1 MTSGALRP
9 TFRDP
14 AGSLLVEDDR
24 AVRSIH
30 PAARAE
36 VLEFLESAFYRR
48 AVERG
53 DMSASVVEETAD
65 GLRLI
70 HPRVRVPSYPWEW
83 TPTQWLAAADLTL
96 RLCEESLDEGWI
108 LKDATPL
115 NILFIG
121 SQPVLVDVLSFDR
134 RDPSSSLWLAY
145 GQYMRTFLFALLAK
159 KLLHWPLE
167 LTMFK
172 RDGYE
177 PTDLYAAMRWPQR
190 LSPAALWPISLPAW
204 VDRRK
209 AAENAASRPQPKRDP
224 EIATQILKHMLG
236 GLRKRTRAAA
246 PRAARSEWAEY
257 TGTLTHYTQ
266 AESEEKRAWVRA
278 VLEERKPAH
287 VLDVGANTG
296 EFSVLAAEC
305 GTEVVAL
312 ERDAEAAE
320 RIVQMSVAKAPAGER
335 IQTIH
340 ADLAR
345 PTPAVGWANSESSTL
360 LARLEGRFELV
371 MMLAVIHHLLLLE
384 QIPLA
389 AILELC
395 HRLTR
400 RFLVVEWVP
409 ATDPMF
415 VSLMRGRDDLYGSL
429 SEADLMAACEGRFRL
444 VREQRL
450 GNGRVLFLF
459 ERQDGAPAA

>member
-1 MTSGALRP
+1 
-9 TFRDP
+9 
-14 AGSLLVEDDR
+14 
-24 AVRSIH
+24 
-30 PAARAE
+30 
-36 VLEFLESAFYRR
+36 
-48 AVERG
+48 
-53 DMSASVVEETAD
+53 
-65 GLRLI
+65 
-70 HPRVRVPSYPWEW
+70 
-83 TPTQWLAAADLTL
+83 
-96 RLCEESLDEGWI
+96 
-108 LKDATPL
+108 
-115 NILFIG
+115 
-121 SQPVLVDVLSFDR
+121 
-134 RDPSSSLWLAY
+134 
-145 GQYMRTFLFALLAK
+145 
-159 KLLHWPLE
+159 
-167 LTMFK
+167 
-172 RDGYE
+172 
-177 PTDLYAAMRWPQR
+177 MRWPQR

-209 AAENAASRPQPKRDP
+209 AAENAASKPRPKRDP
-224 EIATQILKHMLG
+224 EIALHILKHMLG
-236 GLRKRTRAAA
+236 GLRKRTRAAV

-266 AESEEKRAWVRA
+266 AESEQKRAWVRA
-278 VLEERKPAH
+278 ALEECNPAH

-305 GTEVVAL
+305 GAQVVAL

-320 RIVQMSVAKAPAGER
+320 RIVQMSLAKEPAGQR

-345 PTPAVGWANSESSTL
+345 PTPAVGWANGESSAL
-360 LARLEGRFELV
+360 LPRLEGRFELV

-429 SEADLMAACEGRFRL
+429 SEADLMAACEGRFRV
-444 VREQRL
+444 VREERL